1 MRPVRLLDI
10 SGLSES
16 EKMVLEQSSPKE
28 VAAALAEIKVMADQ
42 IEDYRYNR

>member
-1 MRPVRLLDI
+1 LHLDI

-16 EKMVLEQSSPKE
+16 EKMVFKQSSPDE

-42 IEDYRYNR
+42 IEEQRYR